1 MTKPKKPRKPVAAS
15 NYAPG
20 SFSEPVTRGAGFPPG
35 FVSQI
40 HVSPRTGRFETDFER
55 SQRCLNS
62 GGWKVRPVDLP
73 GSLT

>member
-1 MTKPKKPRKPVAAS
+1 MR
-15 NYAPG
+15 
-20 SFSEPVTRGAGFPPG
+20 FE
-35 FVSQI
+35 SQI